1 MTLEVRNIS
10 KAYGDRN
17 VLKNISFDI
26 SKGQIVGLLGKN
38 GVGKTTLLKLMAG
51 LNPLESGNISLEGL
65 TPRNQIPYQKSIGYM
80 SERNPI
86 YYDMYVSEYLFWI
99 ASQYKI
105 SIPSE
110 RVKEVCQE
118 LSLLEMT
125 GHKIKELSKGF
136 KQRVGLA
143 AAIMHNPKMLLLDEP
158 VNGLDPSQIIHFR
171 KLVLKLSHDRI
182 IIMSSHLM
190 QEIEAVCHR
199 IILLDNGVIQKDELL
214 KSKDSTDLLKF
225 LLVPNLPLNIQD
237 LLRLNSV
244 VQVEEHSDGKYIISY
259 KPESDPRRD
268 IFESFVAKGM
278 YIKEL
283 KDYKEE
289 LDQYF
294 T

>member
-1 MTLEVRNIS
+1 
-10 KAYGDRN
+10 
-17 VLKNISFDI
+17 
-26 SKGQIVGLLGKN
+26 
-38 GVGKTTLLKLMAG
+38 
-51 LNPLESGNISLEGL
+51 
-65 TPRNQIPYQKSIGYM
+65 
-80 SERNPI
+80 
-86 YYDMYVSEYLFWI
+86 
-99 ASQYKI
+99 
-105 SIPSE
+105 
-110 RVKEVCQE
+110 
-118 LSLLEMT
+118 
-125 GHKIKELSKGF
+125 
-136 KQRVGLA
+136 
-143 AAIMHNPKMLLLDEP
+143 
-158 VNGLDPSQIIHFR
+158 
-171 KLVLKLSHDRI
+171 
-182 IIMSSHLM
+182 MSSHLM

-214 KSKDSTDLLKF
+214 KSKDSTALLKF